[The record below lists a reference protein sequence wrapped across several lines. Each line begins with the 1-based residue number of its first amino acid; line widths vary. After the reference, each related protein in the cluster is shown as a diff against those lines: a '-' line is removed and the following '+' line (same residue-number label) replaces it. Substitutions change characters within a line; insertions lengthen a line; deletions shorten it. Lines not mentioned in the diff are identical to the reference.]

1 MMGLRTPHLCGQSD
15 ISLSIN
21 TIFLAFM
28 YFCEVR
34 MLIIHDTWYNL
45 DYSNDHSQWHNV
57 AQTAAHHW
65 TVSCYAIC
73 PTDFFLSMTN
83 ELSPDD

>member
-1 MMGLRTPHLCGQSD
+1 
-15 ISLSIN
+15 
-21 TIFLAFM
+21 
-28 YFCEVR
+28 